1 MFVSHTEVWTQST
14 LLGFT
19 CSHATLLSFDED
31 LQYRAKY
38 LVTDQKENSPW
49 YYRNSHVMFYCPAL
63 ETINS
68 NPLIGEPE
76 V

>member
-1 MFVSHTEVWTQST
+1 MFVSHTEV

-38 LVTDQKENSPW
+38 LVTDHFQKENPPW

-63 ETINS
+63 ETIKS